1 MKVPVTSATA
11 DGIRVATPADLERVL
26 ELNNDAVPAVN
37 ELTAA
42 ELSWF
47 LGVAHRFLVAEEPGS
62 GEVVA
67 LLVGLDG
74 PGLAY
79 QSLNYAFFCERAL
92 GRGDRFLYVDRV
104 VVHPSAWGRGL
115 ARSMYRSLAASADGH
130 THLCAEVNTVPRN
143 DRSLGFHERYGF
155 EVVGEQS
162 DEATGKTVRMF
173 ALAL

>member
-1 MKVPVTSATA
+1 MDEVTSATSY
-11 DGIRVATPADLERVL
+11 GFRRATPDDLERLL
-26 ELNNDAVPAVN
+26 ELNNEAVPAVN
-37 ELTAA
+37 ELTAD

-47 LGVAHRFLVAEEPGS
+47 LEVAHLFPVAEDPGS

-79 QSLNYAFFCERAL
+79 QSFNYAFFCEQAR
-92 GRGDRFLYVDRV
+92 RRQDRFLYVDRV

-115 ARSMYRSLAASADGH
+115 ARAMYRLLIESADGH
-130 THLCAEVNTVPRN
+130 TCLCAEVNTVPRN
-143 DRSLGFHERYGF
+143 DRSLEFHERYGF

-162 DEATGKTVRMF
+162 DEVTGKTVSMF

>member
-1 MKVPVTSATA
+1 MDAVTSATA
-11 DGIRVATPADLERVL
+11 DWFRRATPEDLDRLL
-26 ELNNDAVPAVN
+26 ELNNEAVPAVN
-37 ELTAA
+37 ELTAD

-47 LGVAHRFLVAEEPGS
+47 LEVAHLFLVAEDPGS
-62 GEVVA
+62 GEVAA

-79 QSLNYAFFCERAL
+79 QSLNYAFFCEQAR
-92 GRGDRFLYVDRV
+92 RRQDRFLYVDRV

-115 ARSMYRSLAASADGH
+115 ARAMYRVLTESADDH
-130 THLCAEVNTVPRN
+130 AYLCAEVNTVPRN

>member
-1 MKVPVTSATA
+1 MDAVTSATA
-11 DGIRVATPADLERVL
+11 DWFRRATPDDLDRLL
-26 ELNNDAVPAVN
+26 ELNNEAVPAVN
-37 ELTAA
+37 ELTAD

-47 LGVAHRFLVAEEPGS
+47 LEVAHLFPVAEDPGS

-79 QSLNYAFFCERAL
+79 QSLNYAFFCEQAR
-92 GRGDRFLYVDRV
+92 RRQDRFLYVDRV

-115 ARSMYRSLAASADGH
+115 ARAMYRLLTESADGH
-130 THLCAEVNTVPRN
+130 TRLCAEVNTVPRN
-143 DRSLGFHERYGF
+143 DRSLEFHERYGF

-162 DEATGKTVRMF
+162 DEVTGKTVSMF